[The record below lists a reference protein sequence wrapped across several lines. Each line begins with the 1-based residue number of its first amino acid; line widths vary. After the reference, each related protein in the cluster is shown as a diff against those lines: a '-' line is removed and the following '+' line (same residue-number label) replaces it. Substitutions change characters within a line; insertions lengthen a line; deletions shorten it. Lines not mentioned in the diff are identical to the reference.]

1 MDSLEI
7 KVTTPGLDESITTV
21 KELKKHIAE
30 LRDKLVTISYGT
42 TEWDATVQELTTS
55 VSKLT
60 QVQSA
65 AKDGIANLSSTA
77 TSSTSSVKELKAH
90 IQELRDSLVNI
101 DYGSEEWNATVQE
114 LTTSVDKLNQVQNA
128 AKDGIANISSTATSS
143 TSGVNALKAH
153 IQELRD
159 SLVNIDYGSEKWNS
173 TVQELTASVSKLTQV
188 QNAEKEQVTLN
199 DGSYKS
205 IEAKMKELTQVYKTM
220 SVVTDED
227 RQKQIA
233 LAVEINSLND
243 ELKSLDAAIGN
254 HQREVGNYKSAFEGL
269 KGTFEITKEAG
280 EQLASGFSAV
290 GGIIGVTASEASSA
304 NSAFSVL
311 SGTFSVVASV
321 TDTLG
326 RSTEAMSK
334 AYEIATEFGDVFKK
348 SKDDETKSIITNTA
362 AENASTKASKAST
375 AATTSKTAAAN
386 ASSKAT
392 KAATAATT
400 AQTAATNAADKATKT
415 FNKTLLANPITAI
428 IVVIVALIANLKEI
442 INVFQSFGQALGFIG
457 ESTNEFENATEKL
470 TDKFD
475 KQNKELER
483 ELKLLEA
490 SGASTKDIIK
500 EKLKLAKAQEADTK
514 ATLENAKARLK
525 QLEADGA
532 WKRFWN
538 GTGDEYEKLQE
549 EVKKLTEQLEKSS
562 ETVLD
567 LQAEETAADIKEK
580 KDAQKRRED
589 AAKKSI
595 ENIKKVAEEQKKAL
609 EKTKAD
615 AKVVFKAITDAWFET
630 LNNLKT
636 TKSLFDTDSIQSE
649 NTDLVKILGK
659 SADEITRLVGS
670 TGTYVNGVYHT
681 ALHEAMNEIEDAAK
695 KRKSAL
701 KKQYKLENYDLI
713 SALNDKKLAYKK
725 LNEELAEIEATSG
738 KGSSAYNAKLRE
750 VNTIVT
756 EINDITKELNP
767 KTQVL
772 NDNLSAITNEASIAT
787 AELAKMGDI
796 SLAKGLLNQGEL
808 IILQDAAGNI
818 AGTYTDILST
828 AESYSRE
835 FGKEI
840 KSLKSLYDDGVL
852 DFDQYNIGIKNAQ
865 SDYAKNIE
873 TFNAKFGDLSVLP
886 DQGITPEEAER
897 FNAELKEAIKYAY
910 SVRPQ
915 DIVDI
920 LAENNDAIV
929 DKAAERSEN
938 VIKKFDAK
946 MKVLSMQLVGTVNQS
961 MIEMAAGGKE
971 AAEGLILDSTNQLE
985 QEINS
990 AQSVLGNYLSSLSGF
1005 DWDGFFGNSWAK
1017 EKEALDTKF
1026 ESQLEF
1032 LNASIQLYKDTLN
1045 DPDLSPEMQ
1054 LQLTDELNALLLE
1067 KQTMLN
1073 EQAEANAERTA
1084 KNIQSVFNGVTAAI
1098 GVASDFL
1105 NAKMNMHKSNADR
1118 IMKNEK
1124 LSEKEREK
1132 LLEEEQ
1138 KSYNKAFKANKAVQY
1153 ANTVVNTATAAMSAY
1168 SAMAGIPIVGP
1179 ALGAIAAAA
1188 AVAAGAIQI
1197 KTIAAQ
1203 EPEDISGGSSGGAST
1218 GDGGAATTPT
1228 IDVNALLNADQ
1239 ESQNLNS
1246 DYYTDLQA
1254 SKTQEQKVYV
1264 VESDISETQNTTRT
1278 QVSQSSF

>member
-7 KVTTPGLDESITTV
+7 HIKTPGLDESITTV
-21 KELKKHIAE
+21 KELKQHISD
-30 LRDKLVTISYGT
+30 LRDKLVTTSQGT
-42 TEWDATVQELTTS
+42 TEWDATIKELAKSVNLLNNVQSAAKDGIVNLSSATSGSISSVKELKDHIQTLQDSLVNIEYGSDAWNSTVQELTDS
-55 VSKLT
+55 VNKLNL
-60 QVQSA
+60 VQSA
-65 AKDGIANLSSTA
+65 AKDGIANLSSA
-77 TSSTSSVKELKAH
+77 TSGSISSVKDLKAH

-101 DYGSEEWNATVQE
+101 DYGTDEWNSTVQE
-114 LTTSVDKLNQVQNA
+114 LTTSVDKLNLVQ
-128 AKDGIANISSTATSS
+128 K
-143 TSGVNALKAH
+143 
-153 IQELRD
+153 
-159 SLVNIDYGSEKWNS
+159 
-173 TVQELTASVSKLTQV
+173 
-188 QNAEKEQVTLN
+188 AEKEQVSIN
-199 DGSYKS
+199 EGSYKS

-220 SVVTDED
+220 SVVTEED

-243 ELKSLDAAIGN
+243 ELKGLDAAIGN
-254 HQREVGNYKSAFEGL
+254 HQREVGNYKAAFEGL
-269 KGTFEITKEAG
+269 KGTFEITTEAG
-280 EQLASGFSAV
+280 QQLASGFSSVA
-290 GGIIGVTASEASSA
+290 GIIGLSSSEASSA
-304 NSAFSVL
+304 SSAFSAL
-311 SGTFSVVASV
+311 SGTFTVVASV
-321 TDTLG
+321 TETLG

-348 SKDDETKSIITNTA
+348 SKDAETASITANTV

-375 AATTSKTAAAN
+375 AATT
-386 ASSKAT
+386 
-392 KAATAATT
+392 
-400 AQTAATNAADKATKT
+400 AQTAATKSADKATKA
-415 FNKTLLANPITAI
+415 FNKTLLTNPITAI
-428 IVVIVALIANLKEI
+428 IVVIVALIAHLQDI
-442 INVFQSFGQALGFIG
+442 INLFESVGQALGFIND
-457 ESTNEFENATEKL
+457 STNEFADATENL
-470 TDKFD
+470 TEKFD
-475 KQNKELER
+475 EQNKQLDR
-483 ELKLLEA
+483 EIKLLEA
-490 SGASTKDIIK
+490 AGATTKDVIQR
-500 EKLKLAKAQEADTK
+500 KLELAKAQEKETK
-514 ATLENAKARLK
+514 ATLEAAQARYK

-532 WKRFWN
+532 WHRFWHGN
-538 GTGDEYEKLQE
+538 RKEYKELGE
-549 EVKKLTEQLEKSS
+549 EIKKLSEEQKKATEK
-562 ETVLD
+562 VLD
-567 LQAEETAADIKEK
+567 LQNDYRAEEIKEQK
-580 KDAQKRRED
+580 EAEKRRED
-589 AAKKSI
+589 AVKKRI
-595 ENIKKVAEEQKKAL
+595 EDAKKVAEEQKKAL
-609 EKTKAD
+609 EKTKSD
-615 AKVVFKAITDAWFET
+615 AKAAFKAISAAWATT

-659 SADEITRLVGS
+659 SADEITRLVES

-681 ALHEAMNEIEDAAK
+681 ALHEAMNEVEDAAK
-695 KRKSAL
+695 ERKSAL

-725 LNEELAEIEATSG
+725 LNDELAEIEATLG

-756 EINDITKELNP
+756 EINDIIKELNP
-767 KTQVL
+767 KTQAL
-772 NDNLSAITNEASIAT
+772 NNNLSAITNEASVAT

-796 SLAKGLLNQGEL
+796 SLAKGLLNQDEL

-828 AESYSRE
+828 AESYSHE
-835 FGKEI
+835 FGKKI
-840 KSLKSLYDDGVL
+840 KSLKSLYDDGII

-886 DQGITPEEAER
+886 DQGMTPEEVEQ
-897 FNAELKEAIKYAY
+897 FNAELREAIKYAY
-910 SVRPQ
+910 SIRPQ
-915 DIVDI
+915 DVEDI
-920 LAENNDAIV
+920 LADNATEIAE
-929 DKAAERSEN
+929 KAAERSDN
-938 VIKKFDAK
+938 VMMKFDAK
-946 MKVLSMQLVGTVNQS
+946 MKALSMQLVGTVNQS

-1017 EKEALDTKF
+1017 EKEALDAKF

-1067 KQTMLN
+1067 KQTILN

-1179 ALGAIAAAA
+1179 ILGAAAAAA

-1228 IDVNALLNADQ
+1228 IDVNALLSADQ

-1254 SKTQEQKVYV
+1254 SKSQEQKVYV

>member
-42 TEWDATVQELTTS
+42 TEWDSTVQELTAS

-77 TSSTSSVKELKAH
+77 ASSTSSVKGLKAH

-128 AKDGIANISSTATSS
+128 AKDGIANISSAATSS
-143 TSGVNALKAH
+143 TSSVNSLKAH

-173 TVQELTASVSKLTQV
+173 TVQELTTSVSKLTQV

-254 HQREVGNYKSAFEGL
+254 HQREVGNYKAAFEGL

-334 AYEIATEFGDVFKK
+334 AYQIATEFGDVFKK

-375 AATTSKTAAAN
+375 AATASKTAAEN

-415 FNKTLLANPITAI
+415 FNKTLLTNPITAI
-428 IVVIVALIANLKEI
+428 IVAVVALIANLKEI
-442 INVFQSFGQALGFIG
+442 INVFQSVGQALGFIG

-470 TDKFD
+470 TEKFD

-615 AKVVFKAITDAWFET
+615 AKTVFKAITDAWFET

-636 TKSLFDTDSIQSE
+636 VKTIFDTESIKSE
-649 NTDLVKILGK
+649 NVNLVRILGK
-659 SADEITRLVGS
+659 SADEITKLVES
-670 TGTYVNGVYHT
+670 TGTYINGVFHT
-681 ALHEAMNEIEDAAK
+681 ALHESINEVKDVAK
-695 KRKSAL
+695 ERKKTFL
-701 KKQYKLENYDLI
+701 KQYKIETDDLESY
-713 SALNDKKLAYKK
+713 LNDKKGLYKK
-725 LNEELAEIEATSG
+725 LVSELAQIEATSG
-738 KGSSAYNAKLRE
+738 RGSSLYKAKLKE
-750 VNTIVT
+750 VNALAL
-756 EINDITKELNP
+756 EINKIIKEIKPNINAISKEATDAINQLGKMSGNLKLSIGLDIDK
-767 KTQVL
+767 
-772 NDNLSAITNEASIAT
+772 
-787 AELAKMGDI
+787 
-796 SLAKGLLNQGEL
+796 NQQ
-808 IILQDAAGNI
+808 IILQNAAGTIFDSYAN
-818 AGTYTDILST
+818 ILST
-828 AESYSRE
+828 AEGFSTE
-835 FGKEI
+835 FAKKI
-840 KSLKSLYDDGVL
+840 RALKSLYDEGII
-852 DFDQYNIGIKNAQ
+852 DFDQYTVGIKNVQ
-865 SDYAKNIE
+865 EEYAKNVE
-873 TFNAKFGDLSVLP
+873 DFNKKYSDWSLMP
-886 DQGITPEEAER
+886 DQGFTKEEAEQ

-920 LAENNDAIV
+920 LSENNDAIV

-938 VIKKFDAK
+938 VIRKFDAK

-971 AAEGLILDSTNQLE
+971 AAEGLILDSTNQFE
-985 QEINS
+985 QEVDK
-990 AQSVLGNYLSSLSGF
+990 AQSVLGNYLSGLSGF

-1017 EKEALDTKF
+1017 EKELLNTRF

>member
-21 KELKKHIAE
+21 KELKKHISE
-30 LRDKLVTISYGT
+30 LRDKLVTTSYGT
-42 TEWDATVQELTTS
+42 TEWDATVQDLTTS

-60 QVQSA
+60 QVQ
-65 AKDGIANLSSTA
+65 K
-77 TSSTSSVKELKAH
+77 
-90 IQELRDSLVNI
+90 
-101 DYGSEEWNATVQE
+101 
-114 LTTSVDKLNQVQNA
+114 
-128 AKDGIANISSTATSS
+128 
-143 TSGVNALKAH
+143 
-153 IQELRD
+153 
-159 SLVNIDYGSEKWNS
+159 
-173 TVQELTASVSKLTQV
+173 
-188 QNAEKEQVTLN
+188 AEKDQVTLN
-199 DGSYKS
+199 EGSYKS

-220 SVVTDED
+220 AVVTDED

-243 ELKSLDAAIGN
+243 ELKGLDAAIGN
-254 HQREVGNYKSAFEGL
+254 HQREVGNYKAAFEGL
-269 KGTFEITKEAG
+269 KGTFEITTEAG
-280 EQLASGFSAV
+280 QQLASGFSAV

-304 NSAFSVL
+304 NSTFSAL

-321 TDTLG
+321 TETLG
-326 RSTEAMSK
+326 RSADAMGK

-375 AATTSKTAAAN
+375 AATTAQTAAEN

-400 AQTAATNAADKATKT
+400 AQTVATNAADKATKT
-415 FNKTLLANPITAI
+415 FNKTLLSNPFTAI
-428 IVVIVALIANLKEI
+428 IVVVVALIANLEEI
-442 INVFQSFGQALGFIG
+442 INVFQSVGQALGFIG
-457 ESTNEFENATEKL
+457 ESTNEFANATDNL
-470 TDKFD
+470 TEKFD

-483 ELKLLEA
+483 EVKILEA
-490 SGASTKDIIK
+490 SGASTKEVIK
-500 EKLKLAKAQEADTK
+500 EKLKLAKAQEAETK
-514 ATLENAKARLK
+514 TTLENAKARLK

-538 GTGDEYEKLQE
+538 GTGDEYKNLQE
-549 EVKKLTEQLEKSS
+549 EVKKLTEELEKSS
-562 ETVLD
+562 EKVLD

-580 KDAQKRRED
+580 KDAQNRRED

-615 AKVVFKAITDAWFET
+615 AKAVFKAITDAWFET

-636 TKSLFDTDSIQSE
+636 VKTLFDTENIQSE
-649 NTDLVKILGK
+649 NANLVRILGK
-659 SADEITRLVGS
+659 SADEITKLVES
-670 TGTYVNGVYHT
+670 TGTYINGVFHT
-681 ALHEAMNEIEDAAK
+681 ALHESINEIKDAAEER
-695 KRKSAL
+695 RKAL
-701 KKQYKLENYDLI
+701 LKQYKIETDDIESY
-713 SALNDKKLAYKK
+713 LNDKKDLYKK
-725 LNEELAEIEATSG
+725 LNSELAQIEATSG
-738 KGSSAYNAKLRE
+738 RGSSLYRAKLK
-750 VNTIVT
+750 
-756 EINDITKELNP
+756 EINALALEIKKITSEIIPSIN
-767 KTQVL
+767 
-772 NDNLSAITNEASIAT
+772 AINKEASDAIND
-787 AELAKMGDI
+787 LAKMSGHVELSI
-796 SLAKGLLNQGEL
+796 SLDIDKKQQIA
-808 IILQDAAGNI
+808 LQNE
-818 AGTYTDILST
+818 AGTLYTTYADILTT
-828 AESYSRE
+828 AEGFSSE
-835 FGKEI
+835 FAKKI
-840 KSLKSLYDDGVL
+840 RALKSLYDEGIL
-852 DFDQYNIGIKNAQ
+852 DFDQYTIGIKNAQ
-865 SDYAKNIE
+865 DEYTNSIE
-873 TFNAKFGDLSVLP
+873 AFKKTWGNLSLMP
-886 DQGITPEEAER
+886 DQGFTKEEAER

-920 LAENNDAIV
+920 LAENTEAIA

-938 VIKKFDAK
+938 VMKKLDAK
-946 MKVLSMQLVGTVNQS
+946 MKALSMQLVGTVNQS

-985 QEINS
+985 QEINE
-990 AQSVLGNYLSSLSGF
+990 AKSVLDNYLSGLSGF
-1005 DWDGFFGNSWAK
+1005 DWDGFFGNSWDK
-1017 EKEALDTKF
+1017 EKESLNARF

-1032 LNASIQLYKDTLN
+1032 LNKSIQLYKDTLN

-1067 KQTMLN
+1067 KQTMMN
-1073 EQAEANAERTA
+1073 EQSEANAERTA
-1084 KNIQSVFNGVTAAI
+1084 KNIQAVFNGVKSAI
-1098 GVASDFL
+1098 SVASDFL
-1105 NAKMNMHKSNADR
+1105 SAKMNLHKANADR

-1138 KSYNKAFKANKAVQY
+1138 KAYNKAFKANKAVQY
-1153 ANTVVNTATAAMSAY
+1153 ANTVVNTATSAMSAY
-1168 SAMAGIPIVGP
+1168 SALAGIPIVGP
-1179 ALGAIAAAA
+1179 ALGAAAAA
-1188 AVAAGAIQI
+1188 AAIAAGAIQI
-1197 KTIAAQ
+1197 KIIAAQ
-1203 EPEDISGGSSGGAST
+1203 QPEDITGGSSGGTGT
-1218 GDGGAATTPT
+1218 GDGGGVTTPT

-1254 SKTQEQKVYV
+1254 SKAQEQKVYV

>member
-21 KELKKHIAE
+21 KELKKHITE
-30 LRDKLVTISYGT
+30 LRDKLVTTSYGT

-60 QVQSA
+60 QVQ
-65 AKDGIANLSSTA
+65 K
-77 TSSTSSVKELKAH
+77 
-90 IQELRDSLVNI
+90 
-101 DYGSEEWNATVQE
+101 
-114 LTTSVDKLNQVQNA
+114 
-128 AKDGIANISSTATSS
+128 
-143 TSGVNALKAH
+143 
-153 IQELRD
+153 
-159 SLVNIDYGSEKWNS
+159 
-173 TVQELTASVSKLTQV
+173 
-188 QNAEKEQVTLN
+188 AEKDQVTLN
-199 DGSYKS
+199 EGSYKS

-220 SVVTDED
+220 AVVTDED

-254 HQREVGNYKSAFEGL
+254 HQREVGNYKAAFEGL
-269 KGTFEITKEAG
+269 KGTFEITTEAG
-280 EQLASGFSAV
+280 QQLASGFSAV
-290 GGIIGVTASEASSA
+290 GGIIGVSASEASSA
-304 NSAFSVL
+304 NSAFSAL

-321 TDTLG
+321 TETLG
-326 RSTEAMSK
+326 RSADAMSK
-334 AYEIATEFGDVFKK
+334 AYEIATEFGDIFKK

-362 AENASTKASKAST
+362 AENASTKASKASA
-375 AATTSKTAAAN
+375 AATTTKTAAEN

-392 KAATAATT
+392 KAATAATN
-400 AQTAATNAADKATKT
+400 AQTVATNAADKATKT
-415 FNKTLLANPITAI
+415 FNKTLLTNPFTAI
-428 IVVIVALIANLKEI
+428 IVAVVALIANLEEI
-442 INVFQSFGQALGFIG
+442 INVFQKVGQALGFIG
-457 ESTNEFENATEKL
+457 ESTNKFANATDNLTEK
-470 TDKFD
+470 FQE
-475 KQNKELER
+475 QNDQLAR
-483 ELKLLEA
+483 ELKLLE
-490 SGASTKDIIK
+490 SNDASTKDIIK
-500 EKLKLAKAQEADTK
+500 EKLKLAKAQEDETR
-514 ATLENAKARLK
+514 ATLENAKARLA
-525 QLEADGA
+525 QLKADGA

-538 GTGDEYEKLQE
+538 GTNEEYKQIQE
-549 EVKKLTEQLEKSS
+549 EVKNLTELLKKNTK
-562 ETVLD
+562 TVLD
-567 LQAEETAADIKEK
+567 LQYEQKAAENKERKESEK
-580 KDAQKRRED
+580 KREEAVKKRIED
-589 AAKKSI
+589 AKR
-595 ENIKKVAEEQKKAL
+595 VAEAQRKAL

-615 AKVVFKAITDAWFET
+615 AKTAFKAISDAWADT
-630 LNNLKT
+630 LNKLKT
-636 TKSLFDTDSIQSE
+636 VKTLFDTGSIQSE
-649 NTDLVKILGK
+649 NANLVRILGK
-659 SADEITRLVGS
+659 SADEITKLVES
-670 TGTYVNGVYHT
+670 TGTYINGVYHT
-681 ALHEAMNEIEDAAK
+681 ALHESINEVRNASQERK
-695 KRKSAL
+695 KLL
-701 KKQYKLENYDLI
+701 KKQYKLENYELI
-713 SALNDKKLAYKK
+713 NALNEKKDIYAK
-725 LNEELAEIEATSG
+725 LNSELADIEATSG
-738 KGSSAYNAKLRE
+738 KGSSLYKAKLK
-750 VNTIVT
+750 
-756 EINDITKELNP
+756 EINALVIEMNKLTKQLNP
-767 KTQVL
+767 KTQAL
-772 NDNLSAITNEASIAT
+772 NDSLAAITNEASEAMS
-787 AELAKMGDI
+787 ELANIGNV
-796 SLAKGLLNQGEL
+796 SLAKGLFNDGEL
-808 IILQDAAGNI
+808 IVLQNAAG
-818 AGTYTDILST
+818 TLST
-828 AESYSRE
+828 TYAAVLETAEGFSSE
-835 FGKEI
+835 FAKKI
-840 KSLKSLYDDGVL
+840 RALKSLYDEGVL
-852 DFDQYNIGIKNAQ
+852 DFDQYTIGIKNAQ
-865 SDYAKNIE
+865 DEYANSIE
-873 TFNAKFGDLSVLP
+873 AFNKTWGDLTLMP
-886 DQGITPEEAER
+886 DQGITDEEAER

-920 LAENNDAIV
+920 LADNATEIA

-971 AAEGLILDSTNQLE
+971 AAEGLILDSTNQFE
-985 QEINS
+985 QEVDK
-990 AQSVLGNYLSSLSGF
+990 AQSVLGNYLSGLSGF

-1017 EKEALDTKF
+1017 EKELLNARF

-1084 KNIQSVFNGVTAAI
+1084 KNIQAVFNGVTAAI

-1168 SAMAGIPIVGP
+1168 SAMAGIPIIGP